1 VGAPIG
7 GKPPL
12 SASEGRPGTF
22 SLSNVTQPP
31 REITRARV
39 RNWVMF
45 AAVVLFV
52 GAAAAYP
59 RLLPFAGFLVAGVVA
74 TGVAVWLHRT
84 QSARADWSPDT

>member
-12 SASEGRPGTF
+12 AVSEGRPGTF

-31 REITRARV
+31 REITRTRV
-39 RNWVMF
+39 RNWMIF
-45 AAVVLFV
+45 AAIVLFV

-59 RLLPFAGFLVAGVVA
+59 RLLPVAGFLVAGIVA
-74 TGVAVWLHRT
+74 AGVAVWLHWTR
-84 QSARADWSPDT
+84 SARADWSPSE